1 MKLKGCVEF
10 KDRGMR
16 LRRISKERRN
26 LKDKNRRMIMISEE

>member
-1 MKLKGCVEF
+1 MKLKGCEEF

-26 LKDKNRRMIMISEE
+26 LKEVG